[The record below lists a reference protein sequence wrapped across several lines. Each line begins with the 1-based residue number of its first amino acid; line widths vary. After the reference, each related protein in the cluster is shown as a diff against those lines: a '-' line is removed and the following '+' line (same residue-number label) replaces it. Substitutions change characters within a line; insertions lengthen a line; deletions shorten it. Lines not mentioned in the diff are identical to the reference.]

1 YNHFAAVFAIAVLVI
16 LLAGLTLIP
25 SIFTLMGRKA
35 FWPFIPKVKKE
46 KTIKKGLW
54 AKVGKLVNK
63 HPAFIAVSLLIV
75 LGIGIF
81 SSTQIKFSF
90 DLMNSF
96 PDDISSKEGFE
107 ILRDHYPEG

>member
-1 YNHFAAVFAIAVLVI
+1 
-16 LLAGLTLIP
+16 
-25 SIFTLMGRKA
+25 
-35 FWPFIPKVKKE
+35 
-46 KTIKKGLW
+46 LW

-63 HPAFIAVSLLIV
+63 HPAVIATSLLIV

-107 ILRDHYPEG
+107 ILKDHYPEGELAPVTILLDADKKIDEATLEHIQDLQADLKDNKNIHEVNSVLSDDM